1 MTTNQRARIIA
12 PIWDDQAASR
22 VAVIMSDM
30 TSEAL
35 KLSAML
41 TSRGKYHEVLM
52 QIADVYRAIDDA
64 LEAVERLEKQVRGGK
79 PTTDERRAVAKVKAG
94 LRPKGAKR

>member
-1 MTTNQRARIIA
+1 MNEPEEPRLVA

-22 VAVIMSDM
+22 VAVAMSAM

-41 TSRGKYHEVLM
+41 TSRGKDHHVLF
-52 QIADVYRAIDDA
+52 QIAEVYRAMDDA
-64 LEAVERLEKQVRGGK
+64 LEATERLEKQVRAGRASA
-79 PTTDERRAVAKVKAG
+79 DERQAVAKVKAG
-94 LRPKGAKR
+94 LRPEGVVQ

>member
-1 MTTNQRARIIA
+1 MTTNQRARLIA
-12 PIWDDQAASR
+12 PIWDDKAISR
-22 VAVIMSDM
+22 VAVAMSAM

-41 TSRGKYHEVLM
+41 TSRGKDHEVLM
-52 QIADVYRAIDDA
+52 QIADLYRAIDDA
-64 LEAVERLEKQVRGGK
+64 MEAVERLEKQVRGGK
-79 PTTDERRAVAKVKAG
+79 PTAEERREVAKVKAG